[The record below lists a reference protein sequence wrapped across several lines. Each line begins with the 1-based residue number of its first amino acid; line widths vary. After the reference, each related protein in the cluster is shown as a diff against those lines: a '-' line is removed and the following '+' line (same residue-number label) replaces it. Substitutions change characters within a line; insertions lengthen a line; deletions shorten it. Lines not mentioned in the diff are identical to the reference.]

1 MEMNKPSL
9 LSPNNQANSNASNS
23 ASKGHAGSNVG
34 QQSQNSNQPNAYGGP
49 SSNDVGP
56 LKLGGM
62 NSTAGH
68 GFGSTA
74 GDKHYQQL
82 GGANGNPY
90 GPGREPAAR
99 LGLDAGSNA
108 LGVNKRLPKEETV

>member
-1 MEMNKPSL
+1 MELNKPSL

-23 ASKGHAGSNVG
+23 ASKGLAGSNIG
-34 QQSQNSNQPNAYGGP
+34 QQSQNSNNPSVYGGAA
-49 SSNDVGP
+49 SNDVGQ

-74 GDKHYQQL
+74 GDKHYQL